1 VNTPVK
7 IKSIVRVV
15 ISLGVAGLLS
25 ALAGCATHQASAGTA
40 NTTRPSTKSLDVE
53 YVADPASPSL
63 TAIVVS
69 PDGGDVSLEAVPVA
83 PGQDKNWVT
92 WTSERSFA
100 IKFGPLD
107 ESCTGPRKKFGNE
120 KDGWND
126 SKTVDNRHVYTLRL
140 NPGNG
145 NPRKEILGAKYSVK
159 SPAGCDETRPGPNCL
174 VLDPVIIVR
183 Y

>member
-7 IKSIVRVV
+7 VESMVRFVV
-15 ISLGVAGLLS
+15 NLGVAGLLS
-25 ALAGCATHQASAGTA
+25 VMVGCATHQASGGSASMA
-40 NTTRPSTKSLDVE
+40 KPSTMSLDVAF
-53 YVADPASPSL
+53 VADPTSPSR

-69 PDGGDVSLEAVPVA
+69 PNEGDVSLEAVPVM

-92 WTSERSFA
+92 WTSERAFA
-100 IKFGPLD
+100 IKFGPID
-107 ESCTGPRKKFGNE
+107 ESCTGPRKKLGNE

-126 SKTVDNRHVYTLRL
+126 SKPVGNKHVYTLKL
-140 NPGNG
+140 NPGKG
-145 NPRKEILGAKYSVK
+145 NSRKEILGAKYSVK
-159 SPAGCDETRPGPNCL
+159 SPAGCDETQPGPNCV